1 MFCRPAEG
9 AWTVLRCAK
18 AFFPARPVSFSPA
31 ALSPAP
37 QWRQN
42 FAPAAFSLPHCGHTF
57 AACFCSCAAA
67 NGFPQELQNFAP
79 AAFSIP
85 HLRQY
90 FIPSAMPYY
99 SSSPINM
106 LPLVSYY
113 IFLNKKCLFVVLQS
127 RKMLPTGRIQRNLRF
142 VAGDPKGDGVPL
154 WHTTLPAK
162 SSVLY
167 LYPKAGSETAAC
179 APLKHR
185 LL

>member
-1 MFCRPAEG
+1 MENKKIKVYIYTRVSTAMQIDGYSLDAQRTRMRAFAEFNDYEVAG
-9 AWTVLRCAK
+9 EYEDAGK
-18 AFFPARPVSFSPA
+18 S
-31 ALSPAP
+31 
-37 QWRQN
+37 
-42 FAPAAFSLPHCGHTF
+42 GK
-57 AACFCSCAAA
+57 
-67 NGFPQELQNFAP
+67 
-79 AAFSIP
+79 SIEG
-85 HLRQY
+85 RDE
-90 FIPSAMPYY
+90 AMPYY